1 MTEIIPFGAEARL
14 DWLGL
19 TEALAAGHRL
29 PRAQVADSFL
39 KRADDTLLT
48 RSALIDGLG
57 MAVKAATIFPHN
69 QGPTVNG
76 GVMLLDDTTGVM
88 EAIVDFHLVTKWK
101 TAADS
106 LLAARH
112 LAPDNPETILI
123 VGTGNV
129 AASLREAYGAGF
141 PGARFLV
148 WNRSGAGDF
157 AARHPDTTA
166 VTDLAQAVAQ
176 ADIVTSATTA
186 KTPILRGDWLRP
198 GQHVD
203 LIGAFRADMR
213 EADDRALTRARI
225 FVDSRD
231 TTMHHIGE
239 IKIPLEAG
247 VIAPGDI
254 LGDFYDLAGGG
265 FARQPEDITLFKNGG
280 GAHLDLM
287 TARYILECWRA

>member
-1 MTEIIPFGAEARL
+1 MTEIIPFEAEGRL

-69 QGPTVNG
+69 AGPTVNG
-76 GVMLLDDTTGVM
+76 GVMLLDDATGVM

-106 LLAARH
+106 LLAALH

-123 VGTGNV
+123 IGTGNV

-148 WNRSGAGDF
+148 WSRSGAGDF
-157 AARHPDTTA
+157 AARYPDTAA
-166 VTDLAQAVAQ
+166 VSDLAKAVAQ
-176 ADIVTSATTA
+176 ADIVTSATTT
-186 KTPILRGDWLRP
+186 KTPILRGEWLRP

-213 EADDRALTRARI
+213 EADDSAMTRSRI

-247 VIAPGDI
+247 LIGTEDI

-287 TARYILECWRA
+287 TARYILDRWRG